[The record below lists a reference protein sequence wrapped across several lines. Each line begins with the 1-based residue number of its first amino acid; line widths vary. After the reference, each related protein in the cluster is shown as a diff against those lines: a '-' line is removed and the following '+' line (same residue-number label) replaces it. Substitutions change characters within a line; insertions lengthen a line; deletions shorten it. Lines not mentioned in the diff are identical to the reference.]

1 MSVNKKI
8 QKFVNGSTKSTWYKG
23 KYSIEHYDN
32 ERIVCIYEDDDEY
45 NCEVINFPISL
56 LESFVDE
63 YRSIKNS

>member
-1 MSVNKKI
+1 MSVNKRI

-45 NCEVINFPISL
+45 NGEVINFPIEIIEKF
-56 LESFVDE
+56 LED
-63 YRSIKNS
+63 YKNDT